1 MKITDVHISNFRS
14 IGSLDFTPNPKLNA
28 FIGCNS
34 VGKSNIFDAINFV
47 LGYYY
52 PTPNSI
58 LKEDRYKGEE
68 NRKIEIKIDFEDG
81 KYLEFSESW
90 FDYRGNEKNGL
101 NLTGGYCKSES
112 RDRYCSAYVG
122 IERKITDFMPS
133 NKWSLMGRFL
143 QEVNNQ
149 FLDEKINIE
158 GNEIKKSEQLK
169 EELDNIRDSL
179 LFSVKDENGIN
190 LMGTFLSILQEEG
203 SKQINSSDCDFDIK
217 LNLYDPWNFYRTLQ
231 LIVNERTMGLEL
243 KASQIGMGVQAS
255 LTIAMLKAYAQLK
268 LKNQPPIF
276 IDEPELFLHPHA
288 QKTFY
293 NVLRELAD
301 NGTQIFYTTHSP
313 DFLSVKYFDEIFLV
327 RKNAEG
333 TYLRCACLRDFVKDL
348 HIRLG
353 RRTSV
358 EELKL
363 HYSNAYENTGN
374 SKEAN
379 EAFFSNKTILVE
391 GQSESLLL
399 PYFFEKKSFD
409 YTKEGISIVCCGSKG
424 EIDRFYRLYSEFG
437 IPCYVIFDGDI
448 HLDQTDEKNT
458 NLQKNKNLFAIL
470 DPENNSDYP
479 DNVPHDKYLGFI
491 DTFDTNLGFDTDK
504 KGLALYIKA
513 KEKYDNGNIP
523 IPTWVGQLIEKINNL
538 SLESNSVLKRRQLS

>member
-1 MKITDVHISNFRS
+1 MKITNVHIENFRS
-14 IGSLDFTPNPKLNA
+14 IKNLDFTPSPKLNA
-28 FIGCNS
+28 FIGCNN

-47 LGYYY
+47 LGHYY

-68 NRKIEIKIDFEDG
+68 NRNITIKIDFEDG
-81 KYLEFSESW
+81 NYLEFSEIW
-90 FDYRGNEKNGL
+90 FDSRGNEKSGL
-101 NLTGGYCKSES
+101 NLTGGYYRSES

-122 IERKITDFMPS
+122 IERKVTDFMPS

-143 QEVNNQ
+143 QEVNCQ
-149 FLDEKINIE
+149 FLSEKINVE
-158 GNEIKKSEQLK
+158 GNEIKKSDQLK
-169 EELDNIRDSL
+169 RELDNIRDNL
-179 LFSVKDENGIN
+179 LFSVEDENGIN
-190 LMGTFLSILQEEG
+190 LMNTFLSILQEEG
-203 SKQINSSDCDFDIK
+203 SKQINSSNCDFDIK

-231 LIVNERTMGLEL
+231 FIVNERTMGLEL

-255 LTIAMLKAYAQLK
+255 LTIAILKAYAQLK

-293 NVLRELAD
+293 SVLRELAE

-327 RKNAEG
+327 RKNTEG

-348 HIRLG
+348 YIRLEK
-353 RRTSV
+353 RTSE

-379 EAFFSNKTILVE
+379 EAFFANKIVLVE

-399 PYFFEKKSFD
+399 PYLFKKESFD

-424 EIDRFYRLYSEFG
+424 ELDRFYRLYSEFG

-448 HLDQTDEKNT
+448 HLARTDEEKT
-458 NLQKNKNLFAIL
+458 NIQKNKELFTIL

-479 DNVPHDKYLGFI
+479 DNIPQDRYLGFK

-504 KGLALYIKA
+504 KGLALYVRA
-513 KEKYDNGNIP
+513 KEKYDDGSIP
-523 IPTWVGQLIEKINNL
+523 IPTWVGQLIEKITNL
-538 SLESNSVLKRRQLS
+538 SSESNSILKRR